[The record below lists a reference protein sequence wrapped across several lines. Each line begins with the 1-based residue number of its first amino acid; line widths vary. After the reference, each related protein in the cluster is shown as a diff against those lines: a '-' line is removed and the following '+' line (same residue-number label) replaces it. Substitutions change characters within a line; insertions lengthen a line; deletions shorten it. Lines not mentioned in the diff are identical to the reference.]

1 VILLTDG
8 CSTPPQNIYIVGDLR
23 TGTGSSMTQLIF
35 GSALGFIL
43 GQSVLHGIKH
53 SIGWLQRDE
62 LRKRVGKLPSVRGSD
77 FLSGFIKYA
86 GVLGAIAALITFGA
100 WSVGDYLSAKSARP
114 MTSANVL
121 DAVTA
126 ASVADPHGSP
136 KESARITPPP
146 KANSA
151 AAMPVDN
158 ADPYADSDFK
168 VQRRP
173 QHAATHLSLRETL
186 VQRSEARARADLLRQ
201 TQEHVH
207 RSRYDCEAAERATKY
222 LEAGLDVW
230 GFATWQFKYFPR
242 DGYKGA
248 TLPQCKDIENVN
260 DLPRLD
266 LHSTVANGNR

>member
-1 VILLTDG
+1 
-8 CSTPPQNIYIVGDLR
+8 
-23 TGTGSSMTQLIF
+23 MQLIF

-43 GQSVLHGIKH
+43 GRGVLHGIKH
-53 SIGWLQRDE
+53 SIGWLQWDE
-62 LRKRVGKLPSVRGSD
+62 LRKRVGKVPSVRGSD
-77 FLSGFIKYA
+77 LLSGFIKYA
-86 GVLGAIAALITFGA
+86 GALGAIAALITFGV

-114 MTSANVL
+114 MTSVNVL
-121 DAVTA
+121 DTATA
-126 ASVADPHGSP
+126 APVADPHGSA
-136 KESARITPPP
+136 KESARIAPPP

-151 AAMPVDN
+151 AAIPVDN

-168 VQRRP
+168 VQRGP
-173 QHAATHLSLRETL
+173 QHAGAHLNLRETL

-207 RSRYDCEAAERATKY
+207 RSQYDCEAAERATKY

-266 LHSTVANGNR
+266 MHSTVANGNR